1 MVAVCRQRRHGH
13 YAVWPRGVR
22 LYRHNAHVERVGYAL
37 EADSLGCAACS
48 KPRNRLQ
55 DRCAAGQVGQ
65 CSSVSL
71 EPISYCVAKSASH
84 NAELSARVR
93 VVVRDD
99 LSEVANAGNLDSVW
113 ADIAARQKRQPTSC
127 DCGRYEEAAAAAT
140 GARVAAV

>member
-1 MVAVCRQRRHGH
+1 MVAVFRQGRHGR

-22 LYRHNAHVERVGYAL
+22 LYSHNAHVERVGDAL
-37 EADSLGCAACS
+37 EAYSLGCAACS
-48 KPRNRLQ
+48 ERRDRLQ
-55 DRCAAGQVGQ
+55 GRCAAGQVGQ

-71 EPISYCVAKSASH
+71 EPISYCVAESTSR
-84 NAELSARVR
+84 NAKLSARVR

-113 ADIAARQKRQPTSC
+113 ADIAAIQKRQPTCC

-140 GARVAAV
+140 GTRVAAV